1 MPYTRS
7 VIAFAPMVPGL
18 HAMMT
23 ALDFSEIL
31 RRSSGLPEMTTVTI
45 LSVRFAIFSKSICC
59 SSGKVRNALL
69 AASPD

>member
-7 VIAFAPMVPGL
+7 TIPSAPMVPGL
-18 HAMMT
+18 HAMIT

-31 RRSSGLPEMTTVTI
+31 RRSSGLPEIITVTI
-45 LSVRFAIFSKSICC
+45 LSVRFTIFSKSLCC